1 MQFLCDYCHKEFILP
16 TNKKHMALLEEGL
29 SEFQEQLNSSNKF
42 RHIPFFMSYYSAF
55 IGLLGTLCQNQNGAN
70 ESKCQGYY
78 PHLCMLMLIKKVDK
92 YWPLKQELLFMY
104 YHLYLDIQT
113 REEDEE
119 QIVSKIVGVIVQDL
133 VYINKFHDDKK
144 MKRAFMTRNGMAT
157 INKMIENYLRHGVV
171 LALKEI
177 IKISIVY
184 KSKHLI
190 E

>member
-1 MQFLCDYCHKEFILP
+1 
-16 TNKKHMALLEEGL
+16 
-29 SEFQEQLNSSNKF
+29 
-42 RHIPFFMSYYSAF
+42 MSYYSAF

-119 QIVSKIVGVIVQDL
+119 QIVSKIVGVIV
-133 VYINKFHDDKK
+133 
-144 MKRAFMTRNGMAT
+144 
-157 INKMIENYLRHGVV
+157 
-171 LALKEI
+171 
-177 IKISIVY
+177 
-184 KSKHLI
+184 
-190 E
+190 